1 MRLFFIDHPKSAVLI
16 MVLVTIA
23 LSLPVSQMQ
32 VTTNMTAYLPSDL
45 PVIQALNEVAS
56 SWATEYYI
64 VLIRADNVLDK
75 SVLDEMRDAE
85 SMINPDVNDGGL
97 RDGVVYTM
105 SISSFLFSMPFELDS
120 QALLGLLPQE
130 IMGMLVNEDLSQ
142 TAILVGVYPFA
153 NRTELT
159 QRINA
164 VVEGSSLDMSVT
176 GLPIIAEE
184 VMSWM
189 YDRMYIFVLVI
200 VILFAAIYA
209 FHRTVKSILICL
221 IPSIFAMAQTYGVLV
236 LSRLTLTPEVVL
248 LVAPMTLALGVNYA
262 IYLLERF
269 SSTDGSD
276 AKSRLYTTSRTTGV
290 AVFLSALTTI
300 VGFVSLVF
308 GILPSVKILGIAL
321 VIAIALVFVSTTIMV
336 PALILILRYEKK
348 GTGHLWRSV
357 SDWPIRHAKLIVP
370 AVIVLTVIS
379 LFCVRTISTNVDYM
393 EMAPETIPSIKTMMD
408 YSKSMS
414 SSAQPNMILLKGNIT
429 DVRALEAL
437 DGLINRLN
445 SIEHVSALGIPTVY
459 RMVWQR
465 IPLMP
470 KLYGSFP
477 SEQWQVNMLNHLVT
491 SFAGNET
498 LSTFVSGNSSV
509 ILVNTPMLSI
519 DESTRI
525 VADINRLLEETEVP
539 GCEILPL
546 TGSMAITVEINNML
560 LANQEITFV
569 ISLVL
574 IFLVTI
580 LVFRSLRLGSLAMLP
595 AVLVVAWEPLLLFL
609 LRVPL
614 SLITISLGSMM
625 MGIGIDY
632 GIEIVQRASDE
643 GMGISGME
651 QSIKHTGVALTEA
664 VTTEVLGLAPAL
676 LIEITPVRQFIL
688 LLMLLIVTA
697 YVFAVFFLPA
707 LYSLFRREHGSA

>member
-16 MVLVTIA
+16 MILVTVA
-23 LSLPVSQMQ
+23 LSLPVSQMR

-45 PVIQALNEVAS
+45 PVIQALNEVAG
-56 SWATEYYI
+56 SWATEYYV

-120 QALLGLLPQE
+120 QALLGLLPRE
-130 IMGMLVNEDLSQ
+130 MMGMLVNEDLSQ

-153 NRTELT
+153 NRTALT

-164 VVEGSSLDMSVT
+164 VVEDSSLDMSVT

-184 VMSWM
+184 VMGWM

-200 VILFAAIYA
+200 MILFAVIYA

-248 LVAPMTLALGVNYA
+248 LVAPMTMALGVNYA

-269 SSTDGSD
+269 SSTGGSD

-290 AVFLSALTTI
+290 AVFLSALTTT

-321 VIAIALVFVSTTIMV
+321 VIAISLVFVSTTIMV
-336 PALILILRYEKK
+336 PALIRILRYEKK
-348 GTGHLWRSV
+348 GTGHLWRGV
-357 SDWPIRHAKLIVP
+357 SDWPIRHARIIVP
-370 AVIVLTVIS
+370 VTIVLTVIS
-379 LFCVRTISTNVDYM
+379 LFCIRTVSTNVDYM

-445 SIEHVSALGIPTVY
+445 SMEHVSALGIPTVY
-459 RMVWQR
+459 RMIWQR

-470 KLYGSFP
+470 ELYGSFP
-477 SEQWQVNMLNHLVT
+477 SEQWQINVLNHLVT

-509 ILVNTPMLSI
+509 ILVNTPMLGI
-519 DESTRI
+519 DESTRT
-525 VADINRLLEETEVP
+525 VAEINRLIEETEIP

-574 IFLVTI
+574 IFLVSV

-595 AVLVVAWEPLLLFL
+595 AVLVVVWEPLLLFL

-643 GMGISGME
+643 GMGIGGME

-664 VTTEVLGLAPAL
+664 VATEVLGLAPAL

-688 LLMLLIVTA
+688 LLMLMIVTA

-707 LYSLFRREHGSA
+707 LYSLFRREHGRA